1 LIMSVAGPLIAVGFA
16 FLFAGLYR
24 AATAPRIFA
33 DHDGW
38 GLVALGAAVA
48 GAGFELWSHGVS

>member
-1 LIMSVAGPLIAVGFA
+1 MSVAGPLIAVGLA

-24 AATAPRIFA
+24 AATAPRILA

-38 GLVALGAAVA
+38 GLVCLGAAMA
-48 GAGFELWSHGVS
+48 GAGFELWSHGVN

>member
-1 LIMSVAGPLIAVGFA
+1 MSVAGPLLAVGFA

-24 AATAPRIFA
+24 AATAPRMFA

-38 GLVALGAAVA
+38 GLVCLGAAIA
-48 GAGFELWSHGVS
+48 GAGVELWSRGVN

>member
-1 LIMSVAGPLIAVGFA
+1 MSVAGPLIAVGLA
-16 FLFAGLYR
+16 FLVAGLYR

-38 GLVALGAAVA
+38 GLVALGAAMA
-48 GAGFELWSHGVS
+48 GAGFELLSRGVN